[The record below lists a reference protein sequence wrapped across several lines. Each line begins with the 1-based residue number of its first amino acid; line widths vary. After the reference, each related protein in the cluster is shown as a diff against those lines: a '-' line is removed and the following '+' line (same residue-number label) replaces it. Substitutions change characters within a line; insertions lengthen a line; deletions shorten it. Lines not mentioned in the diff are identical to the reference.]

1 MITLYNVV
9 SVDGYIA
16 KKDGSEDFI
25 PDSYWKHTL
34 NTLKQYDLIVLGR
47 KTYETMQIYDKE
59 LLESFEALPVRKIVL
74 TKQKDF
80 YVKDGY
86 ETVDSPEKL
95 ISQNLNTIVTS
106 GPTLNQYLLDNNLVD
121 KIIYHEVP
129 ESIGDG
135 IKPYRS
141 TGTVKSVRL
150 SLN

>member
-9 SVDGYIA
+9 SADGYIA

-25 PDSYWKHTL
+25 PDSYWKYTL

-47 KTYETMQIYDKE
+47 KTYETMQKYDKE
-59 LLESFEALPVRKIVL
+59 LLESFEALPVRKVVL

-86 ETVDSPEKL
+86 ETVDTPEKL
-95 ISQNLNTIVTS
+95 TSQNLNIVVTS

-121 KIIYHEVP
+121 RIIYHEVP

-141 TGTVKSVRL
+141 TGTIKGVRL